1 VKRIETR
8 SWSTKFRGPLAIH
21 AAARKPRVAV
31 WRYGDWWLD
40 GDWLHRAGR
49 ELPNGMVDYSGVNMT
64 HYHVHL
70 GAVVATCELVDC
82 LPIDSVEHD
91 CQEAREYD
99 RIVDSAPHRHGL
111 AHLWERDGG
120 WHLKTVEDQRPY
132 GDFAVGRWA
141 WLLADIK
148 PVDPPVPAKGKQGLW
163 EWSA

>member
-1 VKRIETR
+1 MADD
-8 SWSTKFRGPLAIH
+8 SWRMFLNDDPDHNEADDSAPL
-21 AAARKPRVAV
+21 P
-31 WRYGDWWLD
+31 
-40 GDWLHRAGR
+40 
-49 ELPNGMVDYSGVNMT
+49 
-64 HYHVHL
+64 L
-70 GAVVATCELVDC
+70 GAIVATCVLVDC

-99 RIVDSAPHRHGL
+99 RIVDMAPHRHGL

-120 WHLKTVEDQRPY
+120 WHLRTVEDQRPY

-148 PVDPPVPAKGKQGLW
+148 PVGPPVPAKGKQGLW